1 MNVSKEKLVF
11 ALEWFLFIGLTT
23 ASAWFAS
30 GVLKQYISKRSS
42 FSQHKEE
49 IKKYPVI
56 VIQLMNEEEA
66 ISSNEVS
73 IYYR

>member
-23 ASAWFAS
+23 ASVWFAS

-42 FSQHKEE
+42 FSQYKEE